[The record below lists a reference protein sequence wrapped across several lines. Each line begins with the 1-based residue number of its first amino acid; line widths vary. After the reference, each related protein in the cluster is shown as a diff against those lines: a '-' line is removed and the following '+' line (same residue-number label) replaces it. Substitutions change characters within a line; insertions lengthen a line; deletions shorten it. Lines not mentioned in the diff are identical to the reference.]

1 MLGSAPDGGSDTQV
15 CILQGRN
22 PRRRRKDSRF
32 VREFSADTPMRVNK
46 TRTPTAISA
55 RSEHTDGREAAR
67 EIAAELRAATPVR
80 PDVLVVF
87 GSFHHR
93 ALFSDAI
100 EILRSELHPAHLLAC
115 TARSVISDHL
125 ELEAGHGMSAIA
137 LSLPGVVAR
146 PFWFDVTDGPPTV
159 WSDAFIRERVA
170 LAPDEGDARGV
181 MPHCGTI
188 MLADPFSINAGQAA
202 AAIDR
207 AAGPA
212 GAKIIGG
219 IASGA
224 SHAGL
229 NVLAVDRRIAH
240 MGVVG
245 LTLFGD
251 LAIDCI
257 ASHGCR
263 PIGAPFVVTK
273 TKGSQILELGG
284 RPALAAAQAM
294 AESLPEAERASFSQG
309 LLVGIAVN
317 AAKPR
322 LGRGDFIIRTVQGL
336 DAERGVIALA
346 EPVAVGSTIQF
357 QVRDATTAHE
367 DLDMLLDKEM
377 LREPPAAAIVFACQL
392 RGSRL
397 FGLGEHDA
405 ALVSRRL
412 GGIPTAGFHC
422 AGELTPIGRRTHL
435 NTQTAAI
442 ALFRAGRHRSPVG

>member
-1 MLGSAPDGGSDTQV
+1 
-15 CILQGRN
+15 
-22 PRRRRKDSRF
+22 
-32 VREFSADTPMRVNK
+32 MRVNR

-55 RSEHTDGREAAR
+55 RSEQTDSREAAR
-67 EIAAELRAATPVR
+67 ELAATLRAGTRVR
-80 PDVLVVF
+80 PDLLVVF

-93 ALFSDAI
+93 ALFSDALG
-100 EILRSELHPAHLLAC
+100 ILRSELYPAHLLAC
-115 TARSVISDHL
+115 TARSVIADHL

-170 LAPDEGDARGV
+170 LAPDEGDANGV
-181 MPHCGTI
+181 LPHCGTL
-188 MLADPFSINAGQAA
+188 MLADPFSIHAGQAA

-212 GAKIIGG
+212 GARIVGG

-251 LAIDCI
+251 LSLDIV
-257 ASHGCR
+257 SSSGCR
-263 PIGAPFVVTK
+263 PVGAPFVVTK
-273 TKGSQILELGG
+273 TKGNQILELGG
-284 RPALAAAQAM
+284 RPALKAAQAM
-294 AESLPEAERASFSQG
+294 AEALPEEERARFSQG
-309 LLVGIAVN
+309 LLVGIAVD
-317 AAKPR
+317 ASKPR
-322 LGRGDFIIRTVQGL
+322 LGRGDFLVRAVQGL
-336 DAERGVIALA
+336 DAERGVIALP
-346 EPVAVGSTIQF
+346 EPIAVGSTIQF
-357 QVRDATTAHE
+357 QVRDASTAHE

-377 LREPPAAAIVFACQL
+377 LREPPAAALVFACQL

-405 ALVSRRL
+405 ALISRRL
-412 GGIPTAGFHC
+412 GGVPAAGFHC
-422 AGELTPIGRRTHL
+422 AGEIAPIGLRSYL
-435 NTQTAAI
+435 NAQTTAV
-442 ALFRAGRHRSPVG
+442 ALFRAGRHRTTVV

>member
-1 MLGSAPDGGSDTQV
+1 
-15 CILQGRN
+15 
-22 PRRRRKDSRF
+22 
-32 VREFSADTPMRVNK
+32 MRVNK
-46 TRTPTAISA
+46 IRTPAALSA
-55 RSEHTDGREAAR
+55 RSEHTDAREAAR
-67 EIAAELRAATPVR
+67 AIASELRSATPVR
-80 PDVLVVF
+80 PDLLVMF

-100 EILRSELHPAHLLAC
+100 EILRSELHPSHVLAC

-125 ELEAGHGMSAIA
+125 EMETGHGMSALA

-146 PFWFDVTDGPPTV
+146 PFWFDVTDGPPSV
-159 WSDAFIRERVA
+159 WTDGFIRERVS
-170 LAPDEGDARGV
+170 LAPDEGDAGGV
-181 MPHCGTI
+181 LPHCGTL
-188 MLADPFSINAGQAA
+188 MLADPFSIHAGQVA

-212 GAKIIGG
+212 GAKILGG
-219 IASGA
+219 LASGA

-251 LAIDCI
+251 LSMDCI

-263 PIGAPFVVTK
+263 PVGAPFIVTK
-273 TKGSQILELGG
+273 TKGNQILELGG
-284 RPALAAAQAM
+284 RPALGAAQAM
-294 AESLPEAERASFSQG
+294 ADALPEAERASFAQG
-309 LLVGIAVN
+309 LLVGIAAS

-336 DAERGVIALA
+336 DAERGIIALA

-357 QVRDATTAHE
+357 QVRDANTAHE
-367 DLDMLLDKEM
+367 DLDLLLDKEM
-377 LREPPAAAIVFACQL
+377 LREPPAAALVFACQL

-405 ALVSRRL
+405 GLISRRL

-422 AGELTPIGRRTHL
+422 AGELTPIGRRSYL
-435 NTQTAAI
+435 NAQTAAI
-442 ALFRAGRHRSPVG
+442 ALFRAGRHRSPVA

>member
-1 MLGSAPDGGSDTQV
+1 
-15 CILQGRN
+15 
-22 PRRRRKDSRF
+22 
-32 VREFSADTPMRVNK
+32 MRVSK
-46 TRTPTAISA
+46 TRTPTGISA
-55 RSEHTDGREAAR
+55 QSVLTDGREAAR
-67 EIAAELRAATPVR
+67 EIAAELRSGTLVR
-80 PDVLVVF
+80 PDLLVVF

-93 ALFSDAI
+93 ALFSDAL
-100 EILRSELHPAHLLAC
+100 EILRSELHPSHLLAC
-115 TARSVISDHL
+115 TARGVISDHL
-125 ELEAGHGMSAIA
+125 ELEAGHGMSAVA

-181 MPHCGTI
+181 LPHCGTL

-229 NVLAVDRRIAH
+229 NVLAVDRRTAH
-240 MGVVG
+240 MGAVG

-263 PIGAPFVVTK
+263 PVGSPFVVTK
-273 TKGSQILELGG
+273 SKGNQILELGG

-294 AESLPEAERASFSQG
+294 ADALPDAARASFSQG
-309 LLVGIAVN
+309 LLVGIAVD

-336 DAERGVIALA
+336 DAERGIIALA
-346 EPVAVGSTIQF
+346 EPIAVGSTIQF
-357 QVRDATTAHE
+357 QVRDAQTAHE

-377 LREPPAAAIVFACQL
+377 LREPPAAALVFACQL
-392 RGSRL
+392 RGSRPH
-397 FGLGEHDA
+397 GLDEHDA
-405 ALVSRRL
+405 ALISRRL
-412 GGIPTAGFHC
+412 GGIPAAGFHC
-422 AGELTPIGRRTHL
+422 AGELTPIGSRTHL
-435 NTQTAAI
+435 NTQTAAV
-442 ALFRAGRHRSPVG
+442 ALFRAGRHGSPVG